1 MYDDSDSSM
10 YGLPTSN
17 PAITK
22 RGKVIRYV
30 SVFPVGR
37 DTFMIAWPTCLTV
50 HKKPKH
56 QHIASTECTYRK
68 NKLGM
73 DTHR

>member
-17 PAITK
+17 PAMTK

-50 HKKPKH
+50 HEKKH
-56 QHIASTECTYRK
+56 QHIASTESICK
-68 NKLGM
+68 KI
-73 DTHR
+73 D